1 MTNLTVSIS
10 QPQQRKDFFLLPL
23 SPLLKQAPAGSLR
36 RRHRPR
42 DPEPRPFPP
51 AATAG
56 AAATATTAAL
66 PAQFSRRWRRPLG
79 AGVSRKRRRGWS
91 AATAALWRRTGQR
104 TSRATPR
111 YGRSP
116 QSPSLG
122 LRSPGNTYEEER
134 KRKEEELLAVHR
146 TYRCFSVCVQPII
159 VFQLLFRTC
168 VYST

>member
-1 MTNLTVSIS
+1 MPKLTVSIS

-36 RRHRPR
+36 RRRPG
-42 DPEPRPFPP
+42 DPEPRAFPP
-51 AATAG
+51 TATAAAAAAAAAAATAG

-66 PAQFSRRWRRPLG
+66 PAQFFRRPLG
-79 AGVSRKRRRGWS
+79 AGVSRKRRRRGS

-111 YGRSP
+111 YGRRSP

-122 LRSPGNTYEEER
+122 SRSPANTYEEER
-134 KRKEEELLAVHR
+134 KRKEEEPLAVHR
-146 TYRCFSVCVQPII
+146 TFSTVFLSFRSAYYCV
-159 VFQLLFRTC
+159 
-168 VYST
+168 